1 MLRFAKFLA
10 RCENVTT
17 ARDMPRQSL
26 LNYHAEALQQLI
38 ESAAEDGVVLTI
50 ELEPVAPLAMG
61 HYVMRGHVRG
71 AQ

>member
-1 MLRFAKFLA
+1 MLKFAKFKA
-10 RCENVTT
+10 ITENVTT
-17 ARDMPRQSL
+17 TPDLRKQPL

-38 ESAAEDGVVLTI
+38 ENAAEDGVVLTI

-71 AQ
+71 AR